1 MTFYHQE
8 QPPPPFTKNQ
18 TAETYQSNYVI
29 KSFQEVLI
37 LIVFF
42 AVIEELFLKL
52 CLVLV
57 WMEEYYKLSKK
68 INSGIL

>member
-8 QPPPPFTKNQ
+8 QPPPPHPFTKNQ

-37 LIVFF
+37 FIVFF
-42 AVIEELFLKL
+42 AVIEELFSH
-52 CLVLV
+52 CTMYLVLV
-57 WMEEYYKLSKK
+57 PSVDGRVL
-68 INSGIL
+68 